1 MRFQWALPMIV
12 LALLA
17 ISSLPASACIPGQPE
32 VEFEAQAVKAGTAF
46 LEPYNL
52 SLSTFDELFPQSI
65 SFKDN
70 LYTVWQREDFNG
82 SVKYF
87 VTLKSFDG
95 NRWTEPLYISS
106 PDMTT
111 PVRSELNLNP
121 RMGASE
127 DALYVVWTCNEP
139 NWTSGTDDDVVF
151 RFTEDGETWSE
162 PIEVTGHYNNGLD
175 KLARVIYLKGLM
187 WFLWET
193 NDPLDSDGSDMD
205 IVMRSWDGNNFGPVV
220 SVSKPGDIY
229 NDHHVQVAADDE
241 NMYIM
246 WMKKNYTSGTNIHD
260 VWGRVFD
267 GVDFVTPSFK
277 LNSDEVADHEHPTV
291 VASDDRGFFIWE
303 SHDTGKLGDPTSIV
317 MRQWTTEGGLGRLAT
332 VSSLTSNGKDS
343 KPSGVWCRDQLFIT
357 WVSSDQGIT
366 FGEDADLVFRT
377 GSLDEDGIVRFDDI
391 IEVSPSTDESND
403 RFPSMVVYDDVVN
416 VVWIVDSN
424 YTYILPPLNI
434 SQGELL
440 RSPDVVI
447 QSVDI
452 PFEKQLGLVYTLGT
466 AFPIATKPTNAQVS
480 VSDLNDDPIEHL
492 RVGLLIQRVDG
503 SDRARFQFLNDVG
516 DGEYKMK
523 ELEFSEDASYDIKI
537 IVNDVEAGAFVVD
550 VVPPPPS
557 FMDRFPATIVF
568 FIVMGVV
575 CGFFLY
581 RMMGRD
587 EMVEEL
593 RPIPLGRPAVDEI
606 G

>member
-1 MRFQWALPMIV
+1 MRLQWALPMIV

-17 ISSLPASACIPGQPE
+17 ISSLPASACIPGQPD

-65 SFKDN
+65 SFKDD
-70 LYTVWQREDFNG
+70 LYVVWQREDFNQT
-82 SVKYF
+82 VKYF

-95 NRWTEPLYISS
+95 TRWTEPLYISS

-121 RMGASE
+121 RMGASD
-127 DALYVVWTCNEP
+127 DALYIVWTSNEP

-175 KLARVIYLKGLM
+175 KLARVISLKGLT

-205 IVMRSWDGNNFGPVV
+205 IVMRSWDGNEFGPVV
-220 SVSKPGDIY
+220 SVSRPGDIY

-246 WMKKNYTSGTNIHD
+246 WMKKNYTSGANIHD

-267 GVDFVTPSFK
+267 GVDYVTPPFK
-277 LNSDEVADHEHPTV
+277 LNSDEVADQEHPTV
-291 VASDDRGFFIWE
+291 VASEDRGFFIWE
-303 SHDTGKLGDPTSIV
+303 SYDTGKIGDPTSIM
-317 MRQWTTEGGLGRLAT
+317 MRQWTTEEGLGRLTT

-343 KPSGVWCRDQLFIT
+343 KPTGVWCRDQLFIA

-377 GSLDEDGIVRFDDI
+377 GKLDEDGTIRFDDI
-391 IEVSPSTDESND
+391 VEVSPSTDEFMD

-416 VVWIVDSN
+416 TVWIIDSN
-424 YTYILPPLNI
+424 YTSILPPLNI
-434 SQGELL
+434 SRGELL

-447 QSVDI
+447 QSIDI

-466 AFPIATKPTNAQVS
+466 AFPTATKPTNAHVT
-480 VSDLNDDPIEHL
+480 VSDLNDEPIEHL
-492 RVGLLIQRVDG
+492 RVGLLIQRVDR
-503 SDRARFQFLNDVG
+503 SDTSRFRFLNDVG
-516 DGEYKMK
+516 NGEYSMD
-523 ELEFSEDASYDIKI
+523 ELEFSQEASYDIRI
-537 IVNDVEAGAFVVD
+537 IINDVEAGAFVVD

-557 FMDRFPATIVF
+557 FMDRFPATTVF
-568 FIVMGVV
+568 FIVVGVI
-575 CGFFLY
+575 CGIFLY

>member
-1 MRFQWALPMIV
+1 MRLQWALPMIV

-17 ISSLPASACIPGQPE
+17 ISSLPASACIPGQPD

-65 SFKDN
+65 SFKDD
-70 LYTVWQREDFNG
+70 LYVVWQREDFNQT
-82 SVKYF
+82 VKYF

-95 NRWTEPLYISS
+95 TRWTEPLYISS

-121 RMGASE
+121 RMGASD
-127 DALYVVWTCNEP
+127 DALYIVWTSNEP

-175 KLARVIYLKGLM
+175 KLARVISLKGLT

-205 IVMRSWDGNNFGPVV
+205 IVMRSWDGNEFGPVV
-220 SVSKPGDIY
+220 SVSRPGDIY

-246 WMKKNYTSGTNIHD
+246 WMKKNYTSGANIHD

-267 GVDFVTPSFK
+267 GVDFVTPPFK
-277 LNSDEVADHEHPTV
+277 LNSDEVADQEHPTV
-291 VASDDRGFFIWE
+291 VAGEDRGFFIWE
-303 SHDTGKLGDPTSIV
+303 SYDTGKIGDPTSIMV
-317 MRQWTTEGGLGRLAT
+317 RQWTTEEGLGRLTT

-343 KPSGVWCRDQLFIT
+343 KPTGVWCRDQLFIA

-377 GSLDEDGIVRFDDI
+377 GKLDEDGTIRFDKI
-391 IEVSPSTDESND
+391 VEVSPSTDEFMD

-416 VVWIVDSN
+416 TVWIIDSN
-424 YTYILPPLNI
+424 YTSILPPLNI
-434 SQGELL
+434 SKGELL

-447 QSVDI
+447 QSIDI

-466 AFPIATKPTNAQVS
+466 AFPTATKPTNAHVT
-480 VSDLNDDPIEHL
+480 VSDLNDEPIEHL
-492 RVGLLIQRVDG
+492 RVGLLIQRVDR
-503 SDRARFQFLNDVG
+503 SDTSRFRFLNDVG
-516 DGEYKMK
+516 NGEYSMD
-523 ELEFSEDASYDIKI
+523 ELEFSQEASYDIRI
-537 IVNDVEAGAFVVD
+537 IINDVEAGAFVVD

-557 FMDRFPATIVF
+557 FMDRFPATTVF
-568 FIVMGVV
+568 FIVVGVI
-575 CGFFLY
+575 CGIFLY